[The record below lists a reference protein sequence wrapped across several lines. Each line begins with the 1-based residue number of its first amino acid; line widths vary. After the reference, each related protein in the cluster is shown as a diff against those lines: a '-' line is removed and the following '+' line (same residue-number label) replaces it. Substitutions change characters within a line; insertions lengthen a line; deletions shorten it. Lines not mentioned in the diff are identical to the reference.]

1 MGGDDEVDATHGLN
15 MPRPSPFTL
24 QFAAFIG
31 LAVAAAFPVRAAP
44 PPTLP
49 TKCGPGSSC
58 GSAATSFLQFG
69 SATAAMSGS
78 NTLNVTQTT
87 TQAIVNWANF
97 NIAHGYTVNFIQPSA
112 TAAILNN
119 IWSVDPSIIAGQM
132 RANGQVYLYNQN
144 GIVFA
149 NGAQINVAGLTASTL
164 PFAPVASSTDPNA
177 LFENGILSQNTAGVT
192 PPAAF
197 VAPATGSA
205 GTVTVNPGAT
215 LTAADGGRI
224 MLLGSAVSNS
234 GTIST
239 PDGQT
244 ILAAATG
251 SGPNTPAVYLAAST
265 DPSMRGL
272 LIEVNGGG
280 VSGTGANS
288 PNTVTNAGQ
297 ITAARG
303 NITLAGLV
311 VNQEGMLSATTSVS
325 ANGSIYLLAGDVSG
339 SGSSFIA
346 SPKEPLTGESTA
358 FGGLSPTDG
367 GTLLLTPGSVTQVL
381 PDTTGNGTLTEP
393 QQASFIPS
401 QVNLAGRVIALD
413 GNASIHAPGGLVNV
427 YASPDPAQLIA
438 SGGSGTE
445 AAGGSVYLDTDSSI
459 DVSGLKNVSVPVT
472 QNIVQVTLE
481 TDDLQN
487 DPLQRNGFLHG
498 ATVTVNINDPP
509 SLFSVTPYAQNIGEG
524 IDQVLTT
531 AGTISLQATGNVI
544 ARAGSTLN
552 VSGGSIAYQSGYGPS
567 TTNLVGANG
576 VVYNISTAPSNVPYV
591 GIAGNYSY
599 TDPTWGTTVSGSS
612 QTYYAGYLQG
622 NNAGTINIDSPAAYL
637 RGTLSAQTV
646 DGPYQRLA
654 ASPAGSLTGL
664 PAGGTL
670 ILGCSTCVDNTGLPS
685 YGLDGGISFANN
697 LSDTLTG
704 NVVVDG
710 YVVSSVN
717 VPALTELS
725 PAQLAQGG
733 FNTINVSSNGAI
745 AVPAGVDVSLAAN
758 GRFVAQSALSVN
770 IDGQIDAPGGS
781 VSLTTAA
788 TADNLAHDITLGAG
802 AVIDVSGGW
811 TNDSPSVTVLPGTAP
826 VVIDGGSVSA
836 SAAGNIMLGAGSLI
850 NVSGGGWMN
859 QSSQLSEGSAGTISL
874 AANLLATQGSVASV
888 TNPYVGTIDFGAG
901 ATLLGA
907 SLKAGNGGTLALQSG
922 SVTVGTTAA
931 GTPGELLLAPGFF
944 DQGGFAQYVITGQN
958 DVIIG
963 NLMDTAD
970 SAPITVKPIQQ
981 NLVFTKNAALQP
993 TGSNLAGFTQI
1004 ETLLPSLRQ
1013 PASVDFI
1020 ATADDPS
1027 GAQTGSVTLARDAS
1041 IVTDPGA
1048 SVELAAS
1055 GFNGN
1060 VLAFGSI
1067 LAPAGNITLQ
1077 INPPD
1082 NTVLSSPYISNQ
1094 QIELGPDAVLA
1105 APAYALINTL
1115 DPLGYAQGSVLAG
1128 GTVTLLANKGYV
1140 VTDPG
1145 SVVDVSGTVGTL
1157 DIVQTNGVTPTT
1169 VAGNAG
1175 TININ
1180 AREGIVLQGS
1190 LLGQAASLNGSPV
1203 SGAAGGTLNVGL
1215 GNSNL
1220 GMTYNDSGSNATGA
1234 PGQQTS
1240 PPYPTTTRTLT
1251 VAGVG
1256 ANGQP
1261 AVPPSNQLLS
1271 GTAVINVDTIEAGG
1285 FDNVALY
1292 SADTIAF
1299 TGAVALQANAS
1310 LTLDAPLFVAN
1321 RGAQVSLTSAYVA
1334 VGNSLNNPDYFD
1346 FSSNTASPNATAVL
1360 NPTAGAGTLAV
1371 NAQLVDIRGI
1381 SGWSG
1386 FATENFTSTGDI
1398 RLVDGANQLTEPLA
1412 LQPSSAPAL
1421 PSSINV
1427 SQNPGFE
1434 GEFNTSAAVTLQG
1447 AQVYPTTATTF
1458 AINDLPG
1465 TLPSQATP
1473 AAATVTIAQA
1483 PGATSA
1489 TPLSAGGTLIVNAT
1503 NIVQDGTLRAP
1514 LGQIALNGVP
1524 VLDTSGNTMA
1534 GTGMVTLSSTS
1545 LTSVSADGLTIPYG
1559 ETSNGTEWTY
1569 SPSSIVT
1576 NVISAPPSK
1585 QISLNGSAVTV
1596 NGQVD
1601 LAGGGDLYAY
1611 EFVAGEGGSV
1621 DVLDQASLT
1630 NSARAPGTTVF
1641 SYAIVPGLGSAFAPI
1656 DPQYAQSSSV
1666 GPNQTIYLSG
1676 VPGLAAGTYALLPA
1690 HYALLPGAFAVT
1702 VVQSDSGIIAGS
1714 AVAQP
1719 NGSYVVAGRFGIAG
1733 TSTLDSLTSTVD
1745 VASNATVNTLS
1756 QYTSTYAN
1764 AFFSSAAAT
1773 AGTTAPSL
1781 PADAGQLLLSA
1792 GNSLALN
1799 GAAGSIN
1806 FARGSFSSTN
1816 AAGQPITVQGLGG
1829 DVSITAPSIEV
1840 VDAVAAAPA
1849 ASATAG
1855 TMPAPLQLGVQE
1867 LNNLDAQTLILGAT
1881 SANTSAGEQL
1891 TLGSTQTV
1899 ELANKTT
1906 ALTGPDI
1913 ILAAQDSVM
1922 VDAGAQITA
1931 SGTGAQMPSTLVL
1944 PTGGA
1949 LLRVSSAAPAALVAG
1964 TNTGT
1969 SESPLYSGT
1978 VSIGAGATV
1987 QSSGSLLLYG
1997 SNTTTLDPTA
2007 QVSSPAVAL
2016 YSSQVSLGDVPTGA
2030 AAPSGLNLTAQLLG
2044 GFQGL
2049 TNLTIG
2055 STSTIDFYGNV
2066 TLGTAASA
2074 APTLQSISLDAG
2086 GLRGYGTSDDT
2097 VLLHAGSV
2105 TLTNS
2110 GAALPPTDG
2119 TGTGTLQILAG
2130 AINDQTG
2137 SGQITLG
2144 AGTKIVSGFSA
2155 VNLQAAGNIVGQG
2168 TGTLQVDG
2176 NAVPV
2181 TLTSAAL
2188 VGAAGATQTIATPG
2202 AVTINPSSPG
2212 NLALPAPGPGAAFTI
2227 LAGGNIQ
2234 QNGSIDLPSGSLTLT
2249 AGATLPAG
2257 NGSAAAVGSGS
2268 VTLGAGSMTS
2278 VAGATQSYTVTDA
2291 VAAGGQISLTANTG
2305 NVVIGSGATVDVSG
2319 ASASVAGG
2327 TLSSDA
2333 GSLSVSA
2340 PQGTFSFAA
2349 GSILKGGAA
2358 AGQQQGSFTLD
2369 ESYGLGDSCPAGD
2382 ACLSGA
2388 GFAALAAM
2396 LSSGGFTGAI
2406 DLRTRTDT
2414 SVTIAGTV
2422 QASSFELSADQ
2433 GSITVAGTGVIDTSG
2448 RSSGLDTAGGPIE
2461 LWAGDSLTLQFGAKL
2476 LANAGSPGPVG
2487 AGGTALASPGGNIA
2501 LGISCNDGIAC
2512 GTVDLQPGSIIDL
2525 QGSAAGSDGTLTVR
2539 APVIAAPANGIYT
2552 APNGATGAAMSGPVD
2567 VAITEIG
2574 SAVMGQN
2581 PVIVEGYNVYQLA
2594 ASGVLSQPNSDAL
2607 ANPAATNGPYTTL
2620 SIGMGGVLFAN
2631 ANNLIQNSAALS
2643 RLEGTEAP
2651 GGPALQLRPGIEV
2664 QGAGDLQ
2671 VGDPGS
2677 TAETWNLD
2685 SWNTALG
2692 GVPVNLTLRAAGN
2705 LIFNA
2710 SLSDGFQDTNSNVT
2724 DWTFGESTADPTG
2737 ASGSYRLVAG
2747 ADLTAANPLAVVVQT
2762 AAPLNLSAPA
2772 SGLGAPPNSG
2782 NFILTPG
2789 SSTTASNV
2797 IRTGTGSIDIAAG
2810 GDVLL
2815 GYSVDS
2821 DSGGVLQ
2828 VTESDPL
2835 NAVIYTAGVP
2845 SPVAPTSLFAPPLVG
2860 KKTTVSYPT
2869 DGGNI
2874 SAFAGDDIR
2883 SATSAQ
2889 LVSNWLGRAEPTAG
2903 TAQNTT
2909 WWIEFNNFDQ
2919 GIGVLGGGNLSLTA
2933 GRDIVN
2939 VSAVVP
2945 TTGRVL
2951 LAEGGTPVAA
2961 DLSVTGGGTLRVQ
2974 AGGDIVSGV
2983 FEDDWGNASISAGG
2997 ALTSSG
3003 DSTYGQVTAGLGTQE
3018 IITETP
3024 SFNATELYPI
3034 LVVGNGVFDVSARS
3048 GIALDG
3054 ITNSTTLPLV
3064 STQVGSNAAF
3074 FPYAPTSNPSTL
3086 NLVSAGGDVD
3096 LNNDPAASLPIAQLS
3111 NLGIVYNRA
3120 SADADDYLAVYPS
3133 TLNVASLSGN
3143 INLGDAV
3150 TLFPSATGNLTLLA
3164 AGSINSANGAIG
3176 TASSVSIT
3184 VSESNPALVPNPL
3197 APVNDVGANGFPGV
3211 TGVALPAQPLHQ
3223 NDAQPIMLVADTG
3236 NIDSAV
3242 LNFPKAADVIAGG
3255 NIMDLMYT
3263 GKNLNP
3269 SDVTL
3274 IEAGGQI
3281 EYSTPTI
3288 AGTNAL
3294 NLNTNGITLG
3304 GPGYLEVLA
3313 GGAVNLGDGNG
3324 IVTSGALSDVRLP
3337 STGATVVVGAGLGT
3351 NADGSL
3357 RQPDNQAFIQS
3368 YLDPNATTGAPS
3380 AYAADLI
3387 GYMQQLYPAA
3397 DANLSY
3403 PAALSAFN
3411 ALTPAQQLPLLSQV
3425 LSDELSATGLAHTL
3439 HGASYAPG
3447 FTAID
3452 TLFPTTST
3460 AQDVTTPLT
3469 YSGDLDLFFS
3479 QVKTEQGGDIDLLVP
3494 GGSVIA
3500 GVANPPATLNTIK
3513 QTPVVTGPPI
3523 PAAANLGL
3531 LVLGQGAIQGFADEN
3546 FTVDQSRILTL
3557 EGGNI
3562 ILWASN
3568 GNIDAGAGA
3577 KSASAAPPPTIETNS
3592 QGDTFVD
3599 PANSVVGSGIGQL
3612 LSGPGETAGLVNLI
3626 APNGDVNA
3634 GDAGI
3639 RVAGNLNIAAV
3650 QVIGAANITV
3660 VGTSTGVPVS
3670 EAGAFAGALSG
3681 ANSIGD
3687 TSKNAVAALTSDI
3700 GNSANYQQMTDSLQP
3715 SFIVVKMFCLGVECE
3730 TH

>member
-1 MGGDDEVDATHGLN
+1 
-15 MPRPSPFTL
+15 
-24 QFAAFIG
+24 
-31 LAVAAAFPVRAAP
+31 
-44 PPTLP
+44 
-49 TKCGPGSSC
+49 
-58 GSAATSFLQFG
+58 
-69 SATAAMSGS
+69 MSGS
-78 NTLNVTQTT
+78 TTLNVTQTT

-97 NIAHGYTVNFIQPSA
+97 NIAHGFTVNFIQPSA

-119 IWSVDPSIIAGQM
+119 IWSVNPSIIAGQM
-132 RANGQVYLYNQN
+132 KANGQVYLYNQN

-164 PFAPVASSTDPNA
+164 PFAPVASSTDPDA
-177 LFENGILSQNTAGVT
+177 LFESGILSQNVAGVA

-224 MLLGSAVSNS
+224 MLLGSAVTNS

-251 SGPNTPAVYLAAST
+251 SGPSTPAVYLAAST

-280 VSGTGANS
+280 VSGTGTNS

-346 SPKEPLTGESTA
+346 SPKEPLTGNSTA

-381 PDTTGNGTLTEP
+381 PDTTGNGTVTEP
-393 QQASFIPS
+393 QQASFLPS

-413 GNASIHAPGGLVNV
+413 GNASIHAPGGLVNL
-427 YASPDPAQLIA
+427 YASPDPEQLIA
-438 SGGSGTE
+438 SGGSGTQ
-445 AAGGSVYLDTDSSI
+445 AAGGSVYLDPASSI

-481 TDDLQN
+481 TNDLQN
-487 DPLQRNGFLHG
+487 DPLLRNGFLHG
-498 ATVTVNINDPP
+498 ATVTVNVNDPP
-509 SLFSVTPYAQNIGEG
+509 TLFNVTPYAQNIGEG
-524 IDQVLTT
+524 IDQVLTK
-531 AGTISLQATGNVI
+531 AGTISLEATGNVI

-552 VSGGSIAYQSGYGPS
+552 VSGGSIAYQSGYGQS
-567 TTNLVGANG
+567 TTNLIGANG
-576 VVYNISTAPSNVPYV
+576 VVYNISTAPSDVPYV

-599 TDPTWGTTVSGSS
+599 TDPTWGTTVHGSS

-622 NNAGTINIDSPAAYL
+622 ANAGTININSPAAYL

-670 ILGCSTCVDNTGLPS
+670 ILGCSTCTDNNNLPA
-685 YGLDGGISFANN
+685 YGLDGGVTFANN

-710 YVVSSVN
+710 YVVSSLN

-745 AVPAGVDVSLAAN
+745 TVPAGVDVSVAAN
-758 GRFVAQSALSVN
+758 GRFVAQSALSIN

-802 AVIDVSGGW
+802 AVIDVSGRW

-836 SAAGNIMLGAGSLI
+836 SAAGNIVLGAGSLI
-850 NVSGGGWMN
+850 DVSGGGWMN
-859 QSSQLSEGSAGTISL
+859 QNSQLSEGSAGKISL
-874 AANLLATQGSVASV
+874 AANLLTTPTSVAAV

-907 SLKAGNGGTLALQSG
+907 SLKAGDGGTLALQSG

-931 GTPGELLLAPGFF
+931 GMPGELLLAPGFF

-970 SAPITVKPIQQ
+970 GAPITVKPIQQ

-993 TGSNLAGFTQI
+993 TGSKLADFTQL

-1020 ATADDPS
+1020 ATANDPN

-1048 SVELAAS
+1048 GIELAAS
-1055 GFNGN
+1055 GFNGD

-1077 INPPD
+1077 INPPETAIQSGAD
-1082 NTVLSSPYISNQ
+1082 PGYIPNQ
-1094 QIELGPDAVLA
+1094 QIELGPNAVLA

-1145 SVVDVSGTVGTL
+1145 SVVNVSGTVGTL

-1169 VAGNAG
+1169 VAANAG

-1203 SGAAGGTLNVGL
+1203 AGAAGGTLNVGL

-1220 GMTYNDSGSNATGA
+1220 GTTYDVSGTIITPS
-1234 PGQQTS
+1234 QS
-1240 PPYPTTTRTLT
+1240 PYPTTNRTLT

-1271 GTAVINVDTIEAGG
+1271 GTAVIDVGTIEAGG
-1285 FDNVALY
+1285 FGNVALY
-1292 SADTIAF
+1292 SEDTIAF
-1299 TGAVALQANAS
+1299 TGTVALQANAS

-1321 RGAQVSLTSAYVA
+1321 HGAQVSLTSPYVA
-1334 VGNSLNNPDYFD
+1334 VGNLLNNTNYFD

-1360 NPTAGAGTLAV
+1360 NPTAGTGTLAV
-1371 NAQLVDIRGI
+1371 NAQLIDIRGI

-1398 RLVDGANQLTEPLA
+1398 RLVDGANQLTQPLA
-1412 LQPSSAPAL
+1412 LQPSSAPPL

-1447 AQVYPTTATTF
+1447 AQIYPATATTF

-1465 TLPSQATP
+1465 TQASP

-1524 VLDTSGNTMA
+1524 IPDAAGNAMP

-1559 ETSNGTEWTY
+1559 VTSNGTEWTY
-1569 SPSSIVT
+1569 SPSASEASALT

-1611 EFVAGEGGSV
+1611 EFIAGEGGSV

-1630 NSARAPGTTVF
+1630 NPARAPGTTVF
-1641 SYAIVPGLGSAFAPI
+1641 SYAIVPGVGSAFAPI
-1656 DPQYAQSSSV
+1656 DPQYAQTSSV

-1702 VVQSDSGIIAGS
+1702 VVQSDSGIVAGS

-1733 TSTLDSLTSTVD
+1733 TSILDSLTSTVD

-1756 QYTSTYAN
+1756 QYTNTYAN

-1792 GNSLALN
+1792 SNSLALN

-1806 FARGSFSSTN
+1806 FARGSFASTN

-1840 VDAVAAAPA
+1840 VDAVGAAAPA

-1855 TMPAPLQLGVQE
+1855 TLPAPLQLSVQA

-1881 SANTSAGEQL
+1881 SSNTSAGEQL

-1922 VDAGAQITA
+1922 VDAGAQISA

-2030 AAPSGLNLTAQLLG
+2030 AAPPGLNLTAQLLG

-2086 GLRGYGTSDDT
+2086 GLRGYGTADDT

-2110 GAALPPTDG
+2110 GAAPPPTDG
-2119 TGTGTLQILAG
+2119 TGAGTLQILAG
-2130 AINDQTG
+2130 AINNQAG

-2155 VNLQAAGNIVGQG
+2155 VNLQAAGDIVGQG

-2188 VGAAGATQTIATPG
+2188 VGAAGATQTITTPG

-2234 QNGSIDLPSGSLTLT
+2234 QNGSIDLPSGIITLT

-2257 NGSAAAVGSGS
+2257 NGSATAAGSGS

-2291 VAAGGQISLTANTG
+2291 VAAGGQISLSANTG
-2305 NVVIGSGATVDVSG
+2305 NVIIGSGATVDVSG
-2319 ASASVAGG
+2319 ASVSVPGG

-2333 GSLSVSA
+2333 GGLSVSA

-2382 ACLSGA
+2382 PCLAGA
-2388 GFAALAAM
+2388 GFAPLAAM
-2396 LSSGGFTGAI
+2396 LSSGGFNGAI

-2448 RSSGLDTAGGPIE
+2448 RSFGLDTDGGPIQ
-2461 LWAGDSLTLQFGAKL
+2461 LWAGNSLTLQSGAKL
-2476 LANAGSPGPVG
+2476 LANAGSPGPAG
-2487 AGGTALASPGGNIA
+2487 AGGTTLVSPGGNIT

-2539 APVIAAPANGIYT
+2539 APVIAAPTNGIYT

-2574 SAVMGQN
+2574 STVMGQN
-2581 PVIVEGYNVYQLA
+2581 PVIVEGYNVYQVA
-2594 ASGVLSQPNSDAL
+2594 ASGVLSQTNPDAL
-2607 ANPAATNGPYTTL
+2607 ANPAAANGPYTTL

-2631 ANNLIQNSAALS
+2631 ANNLIQNSAAIS

-2651 GGPALQLRPGIEV
+2651 GGPVLQLRSGIEV

-2677 TAETWNLD
+2677 TAATWNLD
-2685 SWNTALG
+2685 SWNAALG

-2710 SLSDGFQDTNSNVT
+2710 SLSDGFQDTNSNVV
-2724 DWTFGESTADPTG
+2724 DWTFGESTANPSG

-2762 AAPLNLSAPA
+2762 AAALNLNAPA

-2789 SSTTASNV
+2789 SSTTTSNV

-2845 SPVAPTSLFAPPLVG
+2845 LPAAPTSLFTPPLVG
-2860 KKTTVSYPT
+2860 KKTTVSYPV

-2874 SAFAGDDIR
+2874 SVFAGDDIR

-2903 TAQNTT
+2903 TTQNTT

-2939 VSAVVP
+2939 TSAVVP

-2951 LAEGGTPVAA
+2951 LAAGGTPVAA
-2961 DLSVTGGGTLRVQ
+2961 DLAVMGGGTLRVQ

-3003 DSTYGQVTAGLGTQE
+3003 DSTYGQITTGLGTQE

-3034 LVVGNGVFDVSARS
+3034 LVVGNGVFDVSSRT

-3054 ITNSTTLPLV
+3054 ITNSTTLPIV
-3064 STQVGSNAAF
+3064 ATQIGSNAAF

-3086 NLVSAGGDVD
+3086 NLVSAGGDVN
-3096 LNNDPAASLPIAQLS
+3096 LNNDPAASLPVAQLS
-3111 NLGIVYNRA
+3111 DKGIVYNLS
-3120 SADADDYLAVYPS
+3120 SADADDYLAIYPS

-3143 INLGDAV
+3143 INVGDAI

-3164 AGSINSANGAIG
+3164 AGSINSANGAFG
-3176 TASSVSIT
+3176 TTSSVSIT

-3197 APVNDVGANGFPGV
+3197 VPVTDLGSAGFTALAGV
-3211 TGVALPAQPLHQ
+3211 SLPAQPLHQ

-3281 EYSTPTI
+3281 EYSTPTV

-3294 NLNTNGITLG
+3294 DLNTNGITLG

-3324 IVTSGALSDVRLP
+3324 IITTGNLSDVRLP
-3337 STGATVVVGAGLGT
+3337 STGATLLVGAGLGT

-3403 PAALSAFN
+3403 PAALASFN

-3460 AQDVTTPLT
+3460 VQGVTTPLT

-3577 KSASAAPPPTIETNS
+3577 KSASAAPPPTIQTNS

-3687 TSKNAVAALTSDI
+3687 ASKNAVAALTSDI

-3715 SFIVVKMFCLGVECE
+3715 SFVVVKMFCLGVECE

>member
-1 MGGDDEVDATHGLN
+1 
-15 MPRPSPFTL
+15 
-24 QFAAFIG
+24 
-31 LAVAAAFPVRAAP
+31 
-44 PPTLP
+44 
-49 TKCGPGSSC
+49 
-58 GSAATSFLQFG
+58 
-69 SATAAMSGS
+69 MSGS
-78 NTLNVTQTT
+78 TTLNVTQTT

-97 NIAHGYTVNFIQPSA
+97 NIANGFKVNFIQPSA

-119 IWSVDPSIIAGQM
+119 IWSVNPSIIAGQM
-132 RANGQVYLYNQN
+132 KANGQVYLYNQN

-164 PFAPVASSTDPNA
+164 PFAPVASSKDPDA
-177 LFENGILSQNTAGVT
+177 LFENGILSQNVPGEP

-280 VSGTGANS
+280 VSGTGTNS
-288 PNTVTNAGQ
+288 PNAVTNAGQ

-339 SGSSFIA
+339 STNVNFFNA
-346 SPKEPLTGESTA
+346 SPKEPLTGDSTA

-401 QVNLAGRVIALD
+401 QVDLAGRVVALD
-413 GNASIHAPGGLVNV
+413 GNASIRAPGGLVNL
-427 YASPDPAQLIA
+427 YASPDPAQLVA
-438 SGGSGTE
+438 SGGSGTP
-445 AAGGSVYLDTDSSI
+445 AAGGSIYLDTDSSI

-487 DPLQRNGFLHG
+487 DPLLRNGFLHG

-509 SLFSVTPYAQNIGEG
+509 TLFSVTPYAQNIGEG
-524 IDQVLTT
+524 IDQVLTK

-567 TTNLVGANG
+567 TTNLIGANG
-576 VVYNISTAPSNVPYV
+576 VVYNISTAPSDVPYV

-622 NNAGTINIDSPAAYL
+622 ANAGTININSPAAYL

-664 PAGGTL
+664 PTGGTL
-670 ILGCSTCVDNTGLPS
+670 ILGCSTCTDNNNLPA
-685 YGLDGGISFANN
+685 YGLDGGITFANN

-717 VPALTELS
+717 VPAVTELS

-733 FNTINVSSNGAI
+733 FNAINVSSNGAI
-745 AVPAGVDVSLAAN
+745 SVPAGVDVSLAAN

-788 TADNLAHDITLGAG
+788 TKDNLAHDITLGACTLG
-802 AVIDVSGGW
+802 ACAVIDVSGGW

-836 SAAGNIMLGAGSLI
+836 SAAGNIVLGAGSRI
-850 NVSGGGWMN
+850 DVSGGGWMN
-859 QSSQLSEGSAGTISL
+859 QSSQLSEGSAGKISL
-874 AANLLATQGSVASV
+874 AANLLATPGSVASV

-907 SLKAGNGGTLALQSG
+907 SLKAGDGGTLALQSG

-931 GTPGELLLAPGFF
+931 GTPGELLLAPSFF

-963 NLMDTAD
+963 NLMDAAD

-981 NLVFTKNAALQP
+981 NLLFTKNAALQP
-993 TGSNLAGFTQI
+993 TGSNLANFTQL
-1004 ETLLPSLRQ
+1004 EMLLPSLRQ

-1020 ATADDPS
+1020 ATANDPS

-1048 SVELAAS
+1048 SIELAAS
-1055 GFNGN
+1055 GFNGD

-1077 INPPD
+1077 IDPPE
-1082 NTVLSSPYISNQ
+1082 NTVLSSPYIPNQ

-1115 DPLGYAQGSVLAG
+1115 DPLGYPQGSVLAA

-1145 SVVDVSGTVGTL
+1145 SVVNVSGTVGTL

-1240 PPYPTTTRTLT
+1240 PPYPTTTRTVT
-1251 VAGVG
+1251 VAGIG

-1271 GTAVINVDTIEAGG
+1271 GTAVIDVGTIEAGG

-1299 TGAVALQANAS
+1299 TGTVALHANAS

-1360 NPTAGAGTLAV
+1360 NPTAGTGMLAV
-1371 NAQLVDIRGI
+1371 NAQLIDIRGI

-1386 FATENFTSTGDI
+1386 FATENFASTGDI
-1398 RLVDGANQLTEPLA
+1398 RLVDGANQITEPLA
-1412 LQPSSAPAL
+1412 LQPSSAPPL

-1434 GEFNTSAAVTLQG
+1434 GAFNTSAAVTLQG
-1447 AQVYPTTATTF
+1447 AQIYPTTATTF

-1465 TLPSQATP
+1465 TQASP

-1483 PGATSA
+1483 PGATSG

-1514 LGQIALNGVP
+1514 LGQIALNGIP
-1524 VLDTSGNTMA
+1524 IPDAAGNAMP

-1559 ETSNGTEWTY
+1559 QTSNGTEWTY
-1569 SPSSIVT
+1569 SPSASEASALT

-1585 QISLNGSAVTV
+1585 QISLNGSTVTV

-1611 EFVAGEGGSV
+1611 EFIAGEGGSV

-1690 HYALLPGAFAVT
+1690 HYALLPGAFAVQ
-1702 VVQSDSGIIAGS
+1702 VVQSDSGIVAGS

-1756 QYTSTYAN
+1756 QYTNTYAN
-1764 AFFSSAAAT
+1764 AFFSSAAT
-1773 AGTTAPSL
+1773 SAGTTAPSL

-1792 GNSLALN
+1792 SNSLALN

-1840 VDAVAAAPA
+1840 VDAVTATAPA
-1849 ASATAG
+1849 VSVTAG
-1855 TMPAPLQLGVQE
+1855 TMAAPLQLSVQE

-1891 TLGSTQTV
+1891 TLGSTQSV
-1899 ELANKTT
+1899 ELANKAT
-1906 ALTGPDI
+1906 ALSGPDI

-1964 TNTGT
+1964 TNTGS

-2030 AAPSGLNLTAQLLG
+2030 AAPPGLNLTAQLLG

-2086 GLRGYGTSDDT
+2086 GLRGYGTADDT

-2110 GAALPPTDG
+2110 GAAVPTTDG
-2119 TGTGTLQILAG
+2119 TGVGTLQILAG
-2130 AINDQTG
+2130 AINDQAG

-2144 AGTKIVSGFSA
+2144 AGTKIVSGFGA
-2155 VNLQAAGNIVGQG
+2155 VNLQAAGDIVGQG
-2168 TGTLQVDG
+2168 TGTLQVNG

-2188 VGAAGATQTIATPG
+2188 VGAAGATQTITTPG

-2212 NLALPAPGPGAAFTI
+2212 NLALSAAGPGAAFTI

-2234 QNGSIDLPSGSLTLT
+2234 QNGSIDLPSGIITLT
-2249 AGATLPAG
+2249 AG
-2257 NGSAAAVGSGS
+2257 NGSATGGSGS

-2305 NVVIGSGATVDVSG
+2305 NVIIDSGATVDVSG
-2319 ASASVAGG
+2319 ASVSVPGG
-2327 TLSSDA
+2327 TLRSDA
-2333 GSLSVSA
+2333 GNLSVSA

-2382 ACLSGA
+2382 ACLAGA
-2388 GFAALAAM
+2388 GFAPLAAM

-2448 RSSGLDTAGGPIE
+2448 RSSGLDADGGPIQ
-2461 LWAGDSLTLQFGAKL
+2461 LWAGNSLTLQSGAKL

-2487 AGGTALASPGGNIA
+2487 AGGTALASPGGNIT
-2501 LGISCNDGIAC
+2501 LGISCNVGIAC

-2525 QGSAAGSDGTLTVR
+2525 QGSATGSDGTLTVR
-2539 APVIAAPANGIYT
+2539 APVIAAPTNGIYT
-2552 APNGATGAAMSGPVD
+2552 APNGATGAAMTGPVD

-2574 SAVMGQN
+2574 STVMGQN
-2581 PVIVEGYNVYQLA
+2581 PVIVEGYNVYQVA
-2594 ASGVLSQPNSDAL
+2594 ASGVLSQTNPDAL
-2607 ANPAATNGPYTTL
+2607 ANPADANGPYTTL

-2631 ANNLIQNSAALS
+2631 ANNLIQNSAAIS
-2643 RLEGTEAP
+2643 RLEGTEP
-2651 GGPALQLRPGIEV
+2651 PSGPALQLRPGVEV

-2677 TAETWNLD
+2677 TAETWDLD

-2692 GVPVNLTLRAAGN
+2692 SVPVNLTLRAAGN

-2710 SLSDGFQDTNSNVT
+2710 SLSDGFQDTNSNVVN
-2724 DWTFGESTADPTG
+2724 WIFGESTATPNG

-2747 ADLTAANPLAVVVQT
+2747 ADLTAANPLAVVVQA
-2762 AAPLNLSAPA
+2762 AAPLNLNAPA

-2789 SSTTASNV
+2789 SSTSTSNV

-2845 SPVAPTSLFAPPLVG
+2845 SLAAPTSLFTPPTIG
-2860 KKTTVSYPT
+2860 KKTTVSYPI

-2874 SAFAGDDIR
+2874 AVFAGDDIR

-2889 LVSNWLGRAEPTAG
+2889 LVSNWLAVAPPIPG
-2903 TAQNTT
+2903 TTKNTT

-2939 VSAVVP
+2939 TSAVVP

-2951 LAEGGTPVAA
+2951 LAAGGTPVAA
-2961 DLSVTGGGTLRVQ
+2961 DLAVMGGGTLRVQ

-2997 ALTSSG
+2997 ALTSSA
-3003 DSTYGQVTAGLGTQE
+3003 DSTYGQITTGLDTQQ
-3018 IITETP
+3018 IISESP

-3034 LVVGNGVFDVSARS
+3034 FVVGNGVFDVSARS

-3054 ITNSTTLPLV
+3054 ITNSTTLPALV
-3064 STQVGSNAAF
+3064 TQIGSDEAF
-3074 FPYAPTSNPSTL
+3074 YPYAPTSNPSTL
-3086 NLVSAGGDVD
+3086 NLISAGGNVN
-3096 LNNDPAASLPIAQLS
+3096 LNQDAASSLPIARLAIDA
-3111 NLGIVYNRA
+3111 GAVYQA
-3120 SADADDYLAVYPS
+3120 SGDDDDYLAVYPS

-3143 INLGDAV
+3143 INVGNAI

-3164 AGSINSANGAIG
+3164 AGSINSAQGAAG
-3176 TASSVSIT
+3176 TTSSVSIT

-3197 APVNDVGANGFPGV
+3197 VPVNDLGGTGFPGV
-3211 TGVALPAQPLHQ
+3211 TAVALPAEPLHQ
-3223 NDAQPIMLVADTG
+3223 NDVQPIMLVADTG

-3274 IEAGGQI
+3274 IEAGGQV

-3294 NLNTNGITLG
+3294 ELNAAGITLG

-3337 STGATVVVGAGLGT
+3337 TTGATVIVGAGLGN

-3380 AYAADLI
+3380 TYAADLI

-3403 PAALSAFN
+3403 PAALASFN
-3411 ALTPAQQLPLLSQV
+3411 ALTPAQQLPLLSQL

-3460 AQDVTTPLT
+3460 VQGVTTPLT

-3592 QGDTFVD
+3592 AGDTFVD

-3700 GNSANYQQMTDSLQP
+3700 GNNANYQQMTDSLQP

>member
-1 MGGDDEVDATHGLN
+1 
-15 MPRPSPFTL
+15 MPRPSLSTL
-24 QFAAFIG
+24 RLAAFFG
-31 LAVAAAFPVRAAP
+31 PAVIATFTVSAAP

-78 NTLNVTQTT
+78 TTLNVTQTT

-97 NIAHGYTVNFIQPSA
+97 NIAHGFTVNFIQPSA

-119 IWSVDPSIIAGQM
+119 IWSVNPSIIAGQM
-132 RANGQVYLYNQN
+132 KANGQVYLYNQN

-164 PFAPVASSTDPNA
+164 PFAPVASSTDPDA
-177 LFENGILSQNTAGVT
+177 LFENGILSQNVAGLT

-205 GTVTVNPGAT
+205 GTVTVNAGAT

-280 VSGTGANS
+280 VSGTGTNS
-288 PNTVTNAGQ
+288 PNAVTNAGQ

-339 SGSSFIA
+339 SGNSSIA
-346 SPKEPLTGESTA
+346 SPKEPLTGDSTA

-401 QVNLAGRVIALD
+401 QVDLAGRVIALD
-413 GNASIHAPGGLVNV
+413 GNASIHAPGGLVNL

-438 SGGSGTE
+438 SDSGTQ
-445 AAGGSVYLDTDSSI
+445 AAGGSIYLDTDSNI

-509 SLFSVTPYAQNIGEG
+509 TLFSVTPYAQNIGEG
-524 IDQVLTT
+524 IDQVLTK
-531 AGTISLQATGNVI
+531 AGTISLEATGDVI

-552 VSGGSIAYQSGYGPS
+552 VSGGSIAYQGGYGPS
-567 TTNLVGANG
+567 TTNLIGANG
-576 VVYNISTAPSNVPYV
+576 VVYNISTAPSDVPYV
-591 GIAGNYSY
+591 GIAGDYSY

-612 QTYYAGYLQG
+612 QTYYTGYVQG
-622 NNAGTINIDSPAAYL
+622 NSAGTININSPAAYL
-637 RGTLSAQTV
+637 RGTLSAQTI

-654 ASPAGSLTGL
+654 ASPSGSLTGL
-664 PAGGTL
+664 PTGGTL
-670 ILGCSTCVDNTGLPS
+670 ILGCSACTDSNNLPA
-685 YGLDGGISFANN
+685 YGLDGGITFANN
-697 LSDTLTG
+697 LTDTLTG

-745 AVPAGVDVSLAAN
+745 TVPAGVNVSLAAN
-758 GRFVAQSALSVN
+758 GSFIAQSALSIN
-770 IDGQIDAPGGS
+770 INGQIDLPGGS
-781 VSLTTAA
+781 VDLTTVAA
-788 TADNLAHDITLGAG
+788 ADGLAHDITLGAG

-836 SAAGNIMLGAGSLI
+836 SAAGNVVLGAGSLI
-850 NVSGGGWMN
+850 DVSGGGWMN

-874 AANLLATQGSVASV
+874 AANLLATPGSVASV

-907 SLKAGNGGTLALQSG
+907 SLKAGDGGTLALQSG

-944 DQGGFAQYVITGQN
+944 DEGGFAQYIITGQN

-963 NLMDTAD
+963 NLLDTAD

-981 NLVFTKNAALQP
+981 NLAFTKNAALQP
-993 TGSNLAGFTQI
+993 TGSNLADFTQL

-1020 ATADDPS
+1020 ATANDPS

-1048 SVELAAS
+1048 TIELAAS
-1055 GFNGN
+1055 GFNGD

-1077 INPPD
+1077 INPPE
-1082 NTVLSSPYISNQ
+1082 TAIQSSSDPGYIPNQ

-1115 DPLGYAQGSVLAG
+1115 DPLGYPEGSVLAG
-1128 GTVTLLANKGYV
+1128 GTISLLANKGYV

-1145 SVVDVSGTVGTL
+1145 SVVNVSGTVGTL
-1157 DIVQTNGVTPTT
+1157 DIVQTNGVVPTT

-1175 TININ
+1175 TINID

-1190 LLGQAASLNGSPV
+1190 LLAQAASLNGSPV
-1203 SGAAGGTLNVGL
+1203 SGAAGGTLNLGL

-1220 GMTYNDSGSNATGA
+1220 GLTYNDSGSIVTSGA
-1234 PGQQTS
+1234 STPS
-1240 PPYPTTTRTLT
+1240 AYPTTNRTLT

-1271 GTAVINVDTIEAGG
+1271 GTAVIDVSTIEAGG

-1299 TGAVALQANAS
+1299 SGTVALQANAS

-1321 RGAQVSLTSAYVA
+1321 HGAQVSLTSAYVA
-1334 VGNSLNNPDYFD
+1334 VGNYLNNPDYFD
-1346 FSSNTASPNATAVL
+1346 FNTNAASPNATAVL
-1360 NPTAGAGTLAV
+1360 NPISGTGTLAV
-1371 NAQLVDIRGI
+1371 NAQLIDIRGI

-1386 FATENFTSTGDI
+1386 FATENFASTGDI
-1398 RLVDGANQLTEPLA
+1398 RLVDGANQINDPPA

-1421 PSSINV
+1421 PSPINV

-1447 AQVYPTTATTF
+1447 AQIYPTTATTF

-1465 TLPSQATP
+1465 TQASQVSP
-1473 AAATVTIAQA
+1473 AASTVTIAQS
-1483 PGATSA
+1483 PGATPA

-1524 VLDTSGNTMA
+1524 IPDAAGNATSG
-1534 GTGMVTLSSTS
+1534 TGEVTLSSTS

-1569 SPSSIVT
+1569 SPSSIET

-1676 VPGLAAGTYALLPA
+1676 VPGLPAGTYALLPA

-1702 VVQSDSGIIAGS
+1702 VVQSDSGIVAGS
-1714 AVAQP
+1714 AVVQP

-1733 TSTLDSLTSTVD
+1733 TSILDSLTSTVD

-1756 QYTSTYAN
+1756 QYTNTYAN
-1764 AFFSSAAAT
+1764 AFFSSAATT

-1792 GNSLALN
+1792 SNSLALN

-1806 FARGSFSSTN
+1806 FARGSFASTN

-1840 VDAVAAAPA
+1840 VDAVTATAPG

-1855 TMPAPLQLGVQE
+1855 TMPAPLQLSAQQ
-1867 LNNLDAQTLILGAT
+1867 LDNLDAQTLILGAT
-1881 SANTSAGEQL
+1881 SSNTSAGEQL
-1891 TLGSTQTV
+1891 NLGSTQTV
-1899 ELANKTT
+1899 ELTNKAT

-1913 ILAAQDSVM
+1913 ILAAQDSVT
-1922 VDAGAQITA
+1922 VDAGGQITA

-2007 QVSSPAVAL
+2007 LVSSPAVAL

-2030 AAPSGLNLTAQLLG
+2030 AAPLGLNLTAQLLG

-2066 TLGTAASA
+2066 TLGTAASV
-2074 APTLQSISLDAG
+2074 APTLQSITLDAG

-2110 GAALPPTDG
+2110 GAAPPPTDG
-2119 TGTGTLQILAG
+2119 TGAGTLQILAS
-2130 AINDQTG
+2130 AVNDKAG

-2144 AGTKIVSGFSA
+2144 VGTKIVSGFSA
-2155 VNLQAAGNIVGQG
+2155 VNLQAAGDIVGQS

-2188 VGAAGATQTIATPG
+2188 VGAAGATQTITTPG
-2202 AVTINPSSPG
+2202 AVTINPSSSG
-2212 NLALPAPGPGAAFTI
+2212 NLALSAPGPGAAFTI

-2234 QNGSIDLPSGSLTLT
+2234 QNGSIDLPSGIITLT
-2249 AGATLPAG
+2249 AG
-2257 NGSAAAVGSGS
+2257 NGSETAGSGS
-2268 VTLGAGSMTS
+2268 VTLGAGSLTS

-2291 VAAGGQISLTANTG
+2291 VAAGGQINLTASTG
-2305 NVVIGSGATVDVSG
+2305 NVVIDGGATVDVSG
-2319 ASASVAGG
+2319 ASASVSGS
-2327 TLSSDA
+2327 TVNSDA

-2382 ACLSGA
+2382 SCLAGA
-2388 GFAALAAM
+2388 GFAPLAAM

-2414 SVTIAGTV
+2414 SVTIAATV
-2422 QASSFELSADQ
+2422 QASSFELSTDV

-2448 RSSGLDTAGGPIE
+2448 RSSGLDTDGGPIE
-2461 LWAGDSLTLQFGAKL
+2461 LWAGNSLTLQSGAKL
-2476 LANAGSPGPVG
+2476 LANAGSPGPAG
-2487 AGGTALASPGGNIA
+2487 ANGAPLASQGGDIT
-2501 LGISCNDGIAC
+2501 LGISCSVGIAC
-2512 GTVDLQPGSIIDL
+2512 GTIDLQPGSIIDL

-2539 APVIAAPANGIYT
+2539 APVIAAPTNGIYT
-2552 APNGATGAAMSGPVD
+2552 APNGATGAAMSGPAD

-2574 SAVMGQN
+2574 SAIMGQN
-2581 PVIVEGYNVYQLA
+2581 PVIIEGYNVYQVA
-2594 ASGVLSQPNSDAL
+2594 TSGVLSQTNPDAL
-2607 ANPAATNGPYTTL
+2607 ANPADANGPYTTL

-2631 ANNLIQNSAALS
+2631 ASNLIQNSAAIIG
-2643 RLEGTEAP
+2643 RLQLP
-2651 GGPALQLRPGIEV
+2651 GGGGPVLQLRPGIEV

-2685 SWNTALG
+2685 SWNAALG
-2692 GVPVNLTLRAAGN
+2692 APVNLTLRAAGN

-2710 SLSDGFQDTNSNVT
+2710 SLSDGFQNNGSAVAS
-2724 DWTFGESTADPTG
+2724 WVFGESAANPDS

-2747 ADLTAANPLAVVVQT
+2747 ADLSAANPLAVVVQP
-2762 AAPLNLSAPA
+2762 APALNLNAPA
-2772 SGLGAPPNSG
+2772 SGLGDPPNSG

-2789 SSTTASNV
+2789 NL
-2797 IRTGTGSIDIAAG
+2797 IRTGTGSIDVAAG

-2815 GYSVDS
+2815 GYSVGDS
-2821 DSGGVLQ
+2821 SGNLYDNGVLQ

-2835 NAVIYTAGVP
+2835 SAVIYTAGVP
-2845 SPVAPTSLFAPPLVG
+2845 SPAAPTSLFTPPLVG
-2860 KKTTVSYPT
+2860 KKTAVAYPV

-2874 SAFAGDDIR
+2874 TAFAGDDIR

-2889 LVSNWLGRAEPTAG
+2889 LVSNWLGRAGPTAG
-2903 TAQNTT
+2903 TTQNTT
-2909 WWIEFNNFDQ
+2909 WWIEFNNFEQ

-2939 VSAVVP
+2939 TSAVVP
-2945 TTGRVL
+2945 TTGRAL
-2951 LAEGGTPVAA
+2951 LAAGGTAVAA
-2961 DLSVTGGGTLRVQ
+2961 DLAVMGGGTLRVQ
-2974 AGGDIVSGV
+2974 SGGDIVSGV

-3003 DSTYGQVTAGLGTQE
+3003 DSTYGQITAGLGTQE
-3018 IITETP
+3018 ILTETP

-3054 ITNSTTLPLV
+3054 ITNSTTLPIV
-3064 STQVGSNAAF
+3064 ATMNASNAAF

-3111 NLGIVYNRA
+3111 DLGIVYNRA

-3143 INLGDAV
+3143 INLGDAI

-3164 AGSINSANGAIG
+3164 AGSINSANGALG
-3176 TASSVSIT
+3176 TAAAGNVSIT

-3197 APVNDVGANGFPGV
+3197 APVEDLGSTGFSGL
-3211 TGVALPAQPLHQ
+3211 TGVALSAEPLHQ

-3236 NIDSAV
+3236 NIDSTV

-3281 EYSTPTI
+3281 EYSTPTV

-3294 NLNTNGITLG
+3294 DLNTNGITLG

-3324 IVTSGALSDVRLP
+3324 IITTGNLSDVRLP
-3337 STGATVVVGAGLGT
+3337 STGATLLVGAGLGT

-3357 RQPDNQAFIQS
+3357 RQPDNQAFVQS

-3403 PAALSAFN
+3403 PAALASFN

-3460 AQDVTTPLT
+3460 VQGVTTPLT

-3479 QVKTEQGGDIDLLVP
+3479 QVKTEEGGDIDLLVP

-3523 PAAANLGL
+3523 PAAANLGI
-3531 LVLGQGAIQGFADEN
+3531 LVLGQGAIQGFADED
-3546 FTVDQSRILTL
+3546 FTVDQSRVLTL

-3687 TSKNAVAALTSDI
+3687 ASKNAVAALTGDI